1 MLAFQQRE
9 RKVLNRLLLE
19 PLGVVSIA
27 EVSSLM
33 AHV

>member
-1 MLAFQQRE
+1 
-9 RKVLNRLLLE
+9 VLNRLLLE